1 MRAKDKCSEST
12 DRDGERRAESNLLVG
27 KDHLGQNF
35 LSSCKIPADV
45 VEEVGLDHMLSIP
58 DAVDSFRESAKSE
71 TLPLAAGAQPLSA
84 APRMVGTV
92 GRHCADC
99 RRVHHLAHFH
109 PTWEMETSDPA

>member
-12 DRDGERRAESNLLVG
+12 DRDREPNLLVR
-27 KDHLGQNF
+27 KDHLGQNL

-58 DAVDSFRESAKSE
+58 DAVESFRESAKSE

-92 GRHCADC
+92 GRHCAD
-99 RRVHHLAHFH
+99 RKRVHHVVQFH
-109 PTWEMETSDPA
+109 PTWRPPTPPDA